1 MKWWRLNAW
10 LALAAMATMI
20 GALGCGSSK
29 SSGVSLTISPTVA
42 SVITNRTQ
50 QFSGL
55 VTGSSNT
62 AITWSQTCET
72 GVTAG
77 TCGSIDAAG
86 LYTAPATIPT
96 ISSTSNGTTTTSP
109 APTVTIT
116 GTAQAD
122 TTKKATATLT
132 IVTGISISITPTSA
146 TVGTLETFP
155 FNAAVNNPGCNIT
168 STANCEDVT
177 WSLSTTLTGIGSIS
191 TSCVTQAG
199 GQRLCTGVY
208 KAPGTV
214 PSPSTVIITATSVA
228 DTSVTATAT
237 ATVVT
242 ATQPT
247 VTSVSPN
254 TIAAGG
260 LFQDVYITGTNFI
273 STNNVFVCASQLS
286 CVQIPSANVSEISP
300 SIIRARIPD
309 FILAA
314 PPSSGPLQI
323 GVSEQSGTE
332 QTCSGSDQ
340 SPCQIHLVNVRPGV
354 VGPNPDR
361 IPQGMAGVQTFN
373 VDGGF
378 FGTGANPASPAV
390 LATYNGQLRGAQL
403 PASGS
408 IGSTRQLSVLIGGGS
423 NSSDF
428 SVPGLYPV
436 KIENVRDTS
445 KFAVTNLAV
454 QPNYNGGSS
463 ITQIGPNLPTG
474 VGNSSPSA
482 VAINAATGVAVV
494 ANTGSNDVTLISFDP
509 IAGAPA
515 LIGSICTFAPG
526 LSEPCSTT
534 APAGPSGPTSVA
546 VDDVLN
552 EALVTNSTSNS
563 VAVIDLA
570 NKVVT
575 AVLALQDPPEAVTV
589 NPETHQGLVAMQGKN
604 YGVLVQLSCPPVNP
618 PPNCVNTPTVTGI
631 VSITTGTNT
640 KVAVEPRLN
649 WAVVSPGGA
658 GSLAIVDLN
667 NQSNNQITAIS
678 RTTNVVTVTVASN
691 TAAPPIAVA
700 PGDTV
705 QISNVQFPLCTGT
718 ATPPSCATS
727 QIAALAP
734 SFDGFYTIS
743 SVGPGPNQFSYTQT
757 NGTQTD
763 LATQSA
769 PQTATGSVGTA
780 EPVAVETAPIDAQGI
795 AVNPETQQA
804 ALVDPTTG
812 GVVTFF
818 SLLDQSESSMGLTL
832 SGTKSPDVG
841 TNAVAY
847 NPLVDTIVAVN
858 SLTDA
863 VSVIDPVAPRRL
875 NDSKLFPLACT
886 KTCGPSSVA
895 VDPGTN
901 IAVVANQTDN
911 SVSILNLGPIQ
922 PFSIMEVQCL
932 PSSPDNPCGARTSI
946 TTSTLGSAP
955 NPAPQTIRIIGS
967 GFGAVCSGNL
977 EVRLDGNPIPTS
989 CSPAQP
995 NRVLTATVPASMLLT
1010 AHRYAL
1016 DVLNTNTNQITNAED
1031 FTVEQ
1036 GVDVSTACTV
1046 PPEPTGVAID
1056 PRQNLVAV
1064 SLFGCNALAL
1074 MNLDSASGSVVA
1086 LGSNANPIGVAVLP
1100 RLHLAV
1106 VANNGTGTASIID
1119 ELQGRS
1125 LQTVGL
1131 GSGSSPMGA
1140 AANEATGE
1148 VAIANSIANTV
1159 SVVNAATGGVST
1171 ISTGQRPVAVAMNY
1185 INNQVA
1191 SAAATSNLLGV
1202 SAGTTGTASQTFS
1215 VAGPSSVVYD
1225 PVPTDCGSNN
1235 NGATTNTTGCFIV
1248 ASAIGN
1254 LVQIIDP
1261 ITSAQTG
1268 FRVGIDPGSIA
1279 YNYFTGT
1286 LISTNLASH
1295 TISVA
1300 DVPGLSVRSL
1310 LPLPPIVNTTAN
1322 QAFFIAASGVPQ
1334 YQVDVNPLTNIAVIA
1349 DTPNGRVLFVPL
1361 PR

>member
-1 MKWWRLNAW
+1 MRWWRLNAW
-10 LALAAMATMI
+10 LALAAMAMMI

-62 AITWSQTCET
+62 AITWSLVCET
-72 GVTAG
+72 GVTAN

-86 LYTAPATIPT
+86 LYTAPGTIPT
-96 ISSTSNGTTTTSP
+96 VSSTSNGTTTTSP

-122 TTKKATATLT
+122 TTKTATATLT

-146 TVGTLETFP
+146 TIGTLETFA
-155 FNAAVNNPGCNIT
+155 FTATVSNPGCNST
-168 STANCEDVT
+168 SNKTCDNVT
-177 WSLSTTLTGIGSIS
+177 WSLSTTLTGIGTIGSS
-191 TSCVTQAG
+191 
-199 GQRLCTGVY
+199 TGVY
-208 KAPGTV
+208 TAPGTV

-237 ATVVT
+237 VTVVT
-242 ATQPT
+242 ATEPT

-254 TIAAGG
+254 TTAVGG

-273 STNNVFVCASQLS
+273 STNNVFVCASPSS
-286 CVQIPSANVSEISP
+286 CVQIPPANVSEVS
-300 SIIRARIPD
+300 SSLIRTRIPD
-309 FILAA
+309 IILAA
-314 PPSSGPLQI
+314 PPSSGSVQI
-323 GVSEQSGTE
+323 GVSEQSGAE
-332 QTCSGSDQ
+332 QTCTGSDQ
-340 SPCQIHLVNVRPGV
+340 SPCQIALVNARPGV

-361 IPQGMAGVQTFN
+361 IPQGIAGVQTFN

-390 LATYNGQLRGAQL
+390 IATYNGQLRGAQL

-436 KIENVRDTS
+436 KIENVRDTT

-482 VAINAATGVAVV
+482 VAINTATGVAVV

-526 LSEPCSTT
+526 LAEPCSTT
-534 APAGPSGPTSVA
+534 APSGPSGPTSVA

-552 EALVTNSTSNS
+552 EALVANSASNS

-570 NKVVT
+570 TKVVT
-575 AVLALQDPPEAVTV
+575 AVIALQDPPEAVTV
-589 NPETHQGLVAMQGKN
+589 NPVTHQGLVAMQGKN

-618 PPNCVNTPTVTGI
+618 APNCVNTPVATGI

-658 GSLAIVDLN
+658 GALAIVDLN

-691 TAAPPIAVA
+691 NAAPPIVVA
-700 PGDTV
+700 QGDTV

-734 SFDGFYTIS
+734 SFDGFYTVS
-743 SVGPGPNQFSYTQT
+743 NVGPGPNQFSYSQT

-763 LATQSA
+763 LASQSA
-769 PQTATGSVGTA
+769 PQTASGSVGTA

-804 ALVDPTTG
+804 VLVDPTTG
-812 GVVTFF
+812 GLVTFF
-818 SLLDQSESSMGLTL
+818 SLLDQSESTLSLTL
-832 SGTKSPDVG
+832 SGTKSADVG

-847 NPLVDTIVAVN
+847 NPLTDTIVAVN
-858 SLTDA
+858 SLTDS

-886 KTCGPSSVA
+886 STSSKTCGPSAVA

-901 IAVVANQTDN
+901 IAVITNQTDN

-922 PFSIMEVQCL
+922 PFSITDVQCFSIA
-932 PSSPDNPCGARTSI
+932 PGNACGSRIFIAS
-946 TTSTLGSAP
+946 STLGSAP
-955 NPAPQTIRIIGS
+955 NPAPQTITIIGN

-977 EVRLDGNPIPTS
+977 EVRLDGNPISTS
-989 CSPAQP
+989 CSPTEP
-995 NRVLTATVPASMLLT
+995 NRVLTATVPSAMLLT

-1036 GVDVSTACTV
+1036 GVDVSTACSV

-1074 MNLDSASGSVVA
+1074 LNLDSASGSVVT

-1125 LQTVGL
+1125 LQTVSL

-1148 VAIANSIANTV
+1148 VAIANSVANTV
-1159 SVVNAATGGVST
+1159 SVVNASTGGVST

-1185 INNQVA
+1185 INDQVA

-1202 SAGTTGTASQTFS
+1202 SAGITGTASQTFA
-1215 VAGPSSVVYD
+1215 VAGPSSVIYD

-1235 NGATTNTTGCFIV
+1235 NGTTTNTTGCFIV
-1248 ASAIGN
+1248 ASALGN

-1261 ITSAQTG
+1261 ITSAENS
-1268 FRVGIDPGSIA
+1268 FRVGINPGSIA

-1286 LISTNLASH
+1286 LISTNTASH
-1295 TISVA
+1295 TITVA
-1300 DVPGLSVRSL
+1300 DVPGLSVRSV

-1322 QAFFIAASGVPQ
+1322 QAFFIAASGLPQ

-1349 DTPNGRVLFVPL
+1349 DTPNARVLFVPL